1 MKRRERAPWMPAAA
15 YGQSLHGMTVNLLV
29 RDIPDALRF
38 QQQVLAARVVYSDP
52 DFALIEGYGAEWM
65 LHADHTYDSHPLK
78 HRLQTTRYRGGT
90 LELRLHGCDPDRATT
105 EARALGYE
113 VLQAPSDKPH
123 GLREAYLIDTDGY
136 LWVPDLPHDRRA

>member
-1 MKRRERAPWMPAAA
+1 MKRRKREPWMSADA

-29 RDIPDALRF
+29 RDIPDALPF

-90 LELRLHGCDPDRATT
+90 LELRLHGCDPDRATN

-136 LWVPDLPHDRRA
+136 LWVPDLPQDRPT